1 MRRRSNPLLVT
12 AILLLCLL
20 AAACGGGTSESTVN
34 VKTVATDLTYGI
46 PEPVSPAAPA
56 NVNPVP
62 ANPLPVERIPTPE
75 QPVETPSPPASPC
88 PAAPLTAFPPAA
100 TTDITSKPKAG
111 DYKWK
116 VDGKQEVPTVGEV
129 ALPQFTTRTVSD
141 VKDTAQGFSFA
152 VTEREIVFGSA
163 FAVKSTFEVRRRPVP
178 LSTDQTG
185 LYLTRIE
192 RTHATDSGSNSVFTP
207 SPPVLLLPTPVILGT
222 SIESTGVDGT
232 SLEVLRNHG
241 LVTGRKRV
249 NACGEPVDTF
259 FVYAIQEFVGG
270 DGAFTRREFRYGIA
284 TARGGLPVIEH
295 IESPCLDVDTP
306 GNCQSDLVTFLM
318 DAHIGQL
325 EPDER

>member
-1 MRRRSNPLLVT
+1 VRRRSDPMLV
-12 AILLLCLL
+12 AVILALGLL

-46 PEPVSPAAPA
+46 PEPVAPAAPA

-62 ANPLPVERIPTPE
+62 VNPLPVERIPTPE
-75 QPVETPSPPASPC
+75 QPAKAPGPPESPC

-100 TTDITSKPKAG
+100 TTDITNKPKAG

-116 VDGKQEVPTVGEV
+116 VDGKQEVPTVGEIT
-129 ALPQFTTRTVSD
+129 LPQFATRAVSD
-141 VKDTAQGFSFA
+141 VKDVTQGFSFA
-152 VTEREIVFGSA
+152 VTERELVFGSA
-163 FAVKSTFEVRRRPVP
+163 FTVKITYEVRRGPVP
-178 LSTDQTG
+178 LSTDQPG

-192 RTHATDSGSNSVFTP
+192 RTHSTDSGSNSVFNP

-222 SIESTGVDGT
+222 SIESTGVDGV

-241 LVTGRKRV
+241 LVTGRERV
-249 NACGEPVDTF
+249 DACGEPVDAF
-259 FVYAIQEFVGG
+259 FVKAIQEFVGG
-270 DGAFTRREFRYGIA
+270 DGGFTRREFHYGIA
-284 TARGGLPVIEH
+284 TAHGGLPVIEH

-306 GNCQSDLVTFLM
+306 GTCQPDLVTFFM

-325 EPDER
+325 EPD